1 MEQLNNEITA
11 LETRMKKISRQVD
24 LPNTDNDIKIQ
35 MIDFLEAADCHIVR
49 LQDGIQEIEALRLQL
64 ADFFCEERA
73 TFKLE
78 ECFKIFH
85 NFSEKFKQAVQE
97 NERRRIQE
105 EQAQQRRKMREEQ
118 LIRKRQSSNTPVSD
132 IENSLTIDSTYYEM
146 RGSPAMN
153 RRNVRSYNGGEIVN
167 GKREDGPSPDIT
179 PNGSL
184 RRRRSRVL
192 SEEDEGN
199 LMDFLRSSGHDG
211 GMRERRSP
219 SYGSLDRSW
228 ARQARTGNKVKKRP
242 DLLSVD
248 FNADRE
254 RPTSPAA
261 QSIEQQPSTPSTPED
276 TKPRLV
282 F

>member
-11 LETRMKKISRQVD
+11 LETRMKKISRQID
-24 LPNTDNDIKIQ
+24 LPNTDNDIKVQ
-35 MIDFLEAADCHIVR
+35 MIDFLEVAECRITL
-49 LQDGIQEIEALRLQL
+49 LQEGTQEIENLRLQL
-64 ADFFCEERA
+64 ADFFCEDSA

-85 NFSEKFKQAVQE
+85 NFSEKFKQAVIE
-97 NERRRIQE
+97 NERRRLQE
-105 EQAQQRRKMREEQ
+105 EQTIQRRKMREEQ
-118 LIRKRQSSNTPVSD
+118 LSRKRQSSNTPVSD
-132 IENSLTIDSTYYEM
+132 IENSLSIDSSYYEL

-153 RRNVRSYNGGEIVN
+153 RRNVRSYNGEQMLN
-167 GKREDGPSPDIT
+167 GKREEGPSPDTT

-192 SEEDEGN
+192 SEEDEGS
-199 LMDFLRSSGHDG
+199 LMDFLRSSGHDSG
-211 GMRERRSP
+211 VRERKSL

-228 ARQARTGNKVKKRP
+228 ARRARTGNTGKKRP

-261 QSIEQQPSTPSTPED
+261 QNTEAQPSTPSTPED
-276 TKPRLV
+276 TKPR
-282 F
+282 

>member
-1 MEQLNNEITA
+1 
-11 LETRMKKISRQVD
+11 MKKISRQVD
-24 LPNTDNDIKIQ
+24 LPNTDTDIKIQ
-35 MIDFLEAADCHIVR
+35 MIDFLEAAECRIKM
-49 LQDGIQEIEALRLQL
+49 LQEGIQDIENLRLQL
-64 ADFFCEERA
+64 ADFFCEDSA

-85 NFSEKFKQAVQE
+85 NFSEKFKQAVTE
-97 NERRRIQE
+97 NERRRLQE
-105 EQAQQRRKMREEQ
+105 EQANMRRKQREEQ

-132 IENSLTIDSTYYEM
+132 IENGLSIDSSYYDL
-146 RGSPAMN
+146 RASPAMN
-153 RRNVRSYNGGEIVN
+153 RRNVRSYNGDATVIN

-199 LMDFLRSSGHDG
+199 LMDFLRSSGHDSG
-211 GMRERRSP
+211 TRERKSL

-228 ARQARTGNKVKKRP
+228 ARRARTGNTNKKRP

-248 FNADRE
+248 FTADRE
-254 RPTSPAA
+254 RPTSPALNIEA
-261 QSIEQQPSTPSTPED
+261 QASTPSTPED
-276 TKPRLV
+276 SKPK
-282 F
+282 